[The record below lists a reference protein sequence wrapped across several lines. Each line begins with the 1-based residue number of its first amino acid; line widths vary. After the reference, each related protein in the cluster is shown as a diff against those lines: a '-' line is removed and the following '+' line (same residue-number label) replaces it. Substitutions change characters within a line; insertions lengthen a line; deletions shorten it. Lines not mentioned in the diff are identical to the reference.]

1 MSGFLHVRI
10 GRLGVLLPVA
20 GVLEILELD
29 QARVT
34 SGHAPWR
41 STSLPVQE
49 GRVLLGEALAATE
62 ASVGSEPTT
71 PRPAIV
77 YSPAPESW
85 PSMLLVD
92 GIAGLLPAVHPT
104 ALHRAPARMLHLVA
118 GTAPGAAGERLYC
131 LRYPLSRLGTDEP
144 AN

>member
-1 MSGFLHVRI
+1 MSGYLHVRI

-41 STSLPVQE
+41 STSLPVLE
-49 GRVLLGEALAATE
+49 GRGLLGEAVATAELAA
-62 ASVGSEPTT
+62 GSEPLTL
-71 PRPAIV
+71 RPAIV
-77 YSPAPESW
+77 YSSAPESW
-85 PSMLLVD
+85 PSLLLVD
-92 GIAGLLPAVHPT
+92 AIAGLLPAVDPT
-104 ALHRAPARMLHLVA
+104 ALHRAPARMLRLVA
-118 GTAPGAAGERLYC
+118 GTAPGAMGERLYC